1 MTLIVQSVLSAR
13 ASRTSAREGQAVKE
27 FALTH
32 KRRLAILGARPF
44 AEEVADLVSQAG
56 DYEPAAFIEGVDPE
70 RCRNP
75 LRGLPV
81 VWIEDAGQLADSHRA
96 VCAVGTPKR
105 ERFINQALAY
115 GLQFV
120 SVVHPSACVFT
131 TATLEEGTI
140 INAGA
145 VIAAHAQLARHV
157 IVNRGCLIGHHTTI
171 GDFATISPGANIAGR
186 TRIGDRCYVGMGA
199 IVLDGVTIGSG
210 AVVGAGAVVTR
221 DVPQRVQVMG
231 IPARVVKE
239 LRE

>member
-1 MTLIVQSVLSAR
+1 
-13 ASRTSAREGQAVKE
+13 
-27 FALTH
+27 
-32 KRRLAILGARPF
+32 
-44 AEEVADLVSQAG
+44 VADLVSQAG

-131 TATLEEGTI
+131 TAPPTVATRADALPEFDL
-140 INAGA
+140 A
-145 VIAAHAQLARHV
+145 VSAQRQLK
-157 IVNRGCLIGHHTTI
+157 
-171 GDFATISPGANIAGR
+171 
-186 TRIGDRCYVGMGA
+186 RIGRLLSTRNNDR
-199 IVLDGVTIGSG
+199 L
-210 AVVGAGAVVTR
+210 
-221 DVPQRVQVMG
+221 Q
-231 IPARVVKE
+231 
-239 LRE
+239 